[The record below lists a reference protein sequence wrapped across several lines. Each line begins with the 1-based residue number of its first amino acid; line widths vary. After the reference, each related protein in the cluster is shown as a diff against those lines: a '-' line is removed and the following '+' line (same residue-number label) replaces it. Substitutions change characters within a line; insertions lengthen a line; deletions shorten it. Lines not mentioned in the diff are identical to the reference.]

1 MNTESLDNT
10 IYYLEWRD
18 ERGGRVKGGREE
30 DDERNNFIASV
41 GVWGYDG
48 TREKEES
55 LRRTRVLLFLFY
67 ERRSWC

>member
-1 MNTESLDNT
+1 M
-10 IYYLEWRD
+10 
-18 ERGGRVKGGREE
+18 KGGREE
-30 DDERNNFIASV
+30 DDERNNFIANV

-55 LRRTRVLLFLFY
+55 VRRTRVLLFLFY